1 MMTPPVRAH
10 RFHSALGSAV
20 LAAIAGCSDY
30 NVNSK
35 AEPVDGAEPADS
47 GLPDAD
53 DSATPDD
60 TDDSG
65 IPGGSDTTEPDDPAL
80 ATATNY
86 IHTSDQLFAWE
97 PGTGATAIAPFR
109 DSSGSSVEI
118 TDLAIDL
125 DGRMFAVGW
134 STLYTVDASTA
145 RVSRVADMD
154 QSLVGLTFLSDGR
167 LIGAGDGIFE
177 VDTTTGALRAL
188 TSGGGYTTS
197 GDVVGMP
204 DGKLYWTV
212 LGSFGD
218 ALVRIDPT
226 TWSTTYVGEIGES
239 SLWGIG
245 EVGGNL
251 TGFSSGGRLVEIDP
265 TTARVSRS
273 TTLPNAW
280 WGATTN
286 PVRW

>member
-1 MMTPPVRAH
+1 MTTDRAPI
-10 RFHSALGSAV
+10 RFSALG
-20 LAAIAGCSDY
+20 LAGALAGCSDY

-35 AEPVDGAEPADS
+35 AEPTGGAEQADS
-47 GLPDAD
+47 GEPLGDGGDPDGE
-53 DSATPDD
+53 PGD
-60 TDDSG
+60 TGPPSG
-65 IPGGSDTTEPDDPAL
+65 SGTSEL

-86 IHTSDQLFAWE
+86 IHTSSALFSWE
-97 PGTGATAIAPFR
+97 PSAGAVEIGRFTDASGGAI
-109 DSSGSSVEI
+109 EI

-125 DGRMFAVGW
+125 DGRMYAVGW
-134 STLYTVDASTA
+134 TTLYTIDASTA
-145 RVSRVADMD
+145 EARFVAELAT
-154 QSLVGLTFLSDGR
+154 SLVGLTFLSDGR

-177 VDTTTGALRAL
+177 VDTATGALRSL
-188 TSGGGYTTS
+188 ISGGAYTTS

-212 LGSFGD
+212 LGGGGD
-218 ALVRIDPT
+218 ALVRIDPSS
-226 TWSTTYVGEIGES
+226 WSTTFVGEIGES
-239 SLWGIG
+239 QLWGIG

-251 TGFSSGGRLVEIDP
+251 TGFSAAGRLVEIDP
-265 TTARVSRS
+265 LTARVSRA